1 MRPLEDYVRDP
12 QLLPGGEAARWFILD
27 CIRRRVRDERLEGV
41 SARAVN
47 RFLSSLSPE
56 HQLTVLTDLVARWA
70 ALGAEPAMLKI
81 LKQVTGL

>member
-1 MRPLEDYVRDP
+1 M
-12 QLLPGGEAARWFILD
+12 
-27 CIRRRVRDERLEGV
+27 RDERLEGV